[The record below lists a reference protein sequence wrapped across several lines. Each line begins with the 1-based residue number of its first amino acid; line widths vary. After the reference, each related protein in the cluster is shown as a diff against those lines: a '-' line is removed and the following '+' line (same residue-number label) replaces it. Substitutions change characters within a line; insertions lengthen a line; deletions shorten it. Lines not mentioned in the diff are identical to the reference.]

1 MQREIKQF
9 SFCVGGLCF
18 CGGRKTRVLYV
29 SLVLIVRVGRW
40 LGIVL
45 WGINYIFYLSCC
57 TATTKQACLFV
68 FFLPQNIYIY
78 IYIYIYIRYICRI
91 CVNFFTASR
100 SWLYW
105 YTYKVSRTSLL
116 FFFLTLNSFHYPV
129 KIKGGGVGGGVG

>member
-78 IYIYIYIRYICRI
+78 IHIYMYIYIYIYICI
-91 CVNFFTASR
+91 YTASR

-105 YTYKVSRTSLL
+105 YTYKVSRTGLL

-129 KIKGGGVGGGVG
+129 KIKGGGGVGGVG